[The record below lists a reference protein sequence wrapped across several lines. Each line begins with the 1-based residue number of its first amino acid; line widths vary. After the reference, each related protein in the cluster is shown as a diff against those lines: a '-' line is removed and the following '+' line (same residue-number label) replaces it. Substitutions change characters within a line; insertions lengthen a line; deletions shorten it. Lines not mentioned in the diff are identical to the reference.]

1 MNKRITELLHEA
13 NFLKFTVSDTA
24 AISKF
29 VELLINEAALVA
41 DANYDAGFCPV
52 GEDIKEYFGVK

>member
-1 MNKRITELLHEA
+1 MNKRIIELLHEA
-13 NFLKFTVSDTA
+13 NFLKFTVSDAA

-29 VELLINEAALVA
+29 VELLIKEAAKVA

-52 GEDIKEYFGVK
+52 GQDIKEHFGID